1 MPDRNSSARFPAAPR
16 VASGWAST
24 SRDNSSSGE
33 RPAYRPKRLAIHEGS
48 LTNCAAR
55 NRASTPES
63 STFTPRERDSANM
76 RAALELRRLRENA
89 GLTQEQAAEL
99 VGADPKTVRQRENGV
114 VDLGALKQRQRLV
127 EAARQRILEAE
138 AKENKP

>member
-1 MPDRNSSARFPAAPR
+1 
-16 VASGWAST
+16 
-24 SRDNSSSGE
+24 
-33 RPAYRPKRLAIHEGS
+33 
-48 LTNCAAR
+48 
-55 NRASTPES
+55 
-63 STFTPRERDSANM
+63 M